1 MEDLKDLLIR
11 TYLMENNSNPKIPL
25 SLGVFISSITFKQHQ
40 KPSDA
45 RHHEYPAVPTMTQFL
60 RPK

>member
-1 MEDLKDLLIR
+1 
-11 TYLMENNSNPKIPL
+11 MENNSNPKIPL